1 MALRENNSLTSKLY
15 KIKSNIKSERN
26 IIQINQDHLL
36 LNYKKELERSKK
48 NEQRLINEI
57 QEIKQSYKSLTDK
70 YNKIKLENS
79 DQSENSKYLEQIKV

>member
-26 IIQINQDHLL
+26 IIQINQDNLL

>member
-1 MALRENNSLTSKLY
+1 MALRENNGLTSKLY

-26 IIQINQDHLL
+26 IIQINQDNLL

-70 YNKIKLENS
+70 YNKIKSENS